1 MRLKLSKNGKIIKIL
16 VFSLLWSN
24 LPKTTGLRGRK
35 GHFKLPFA
43 ILTEWLSDKFT
54 YCVVLPKTRPGL
66 GWGKFEKNWGKFRKV
81 FLVNSGK
88 SVVNIEYQYYQQSTH
103 LKGRLGPPVGHVFE
117 LLKGF
122 CRFPVSGHFS
132 YPLTLLPYSR
142 LFGAPCGSHFW
153 VTQRILSFY
162 CFWTL
167 SVFSDPH
174 GVFKVV

>member
-1 MRLKLSKNGKIIKIL
+1 MVKSSKYWSGH

-24 LPKTTGLRGRK
+24 LPKTTGLGGRK

-88 SVVNIEYQYYQQSTH
+88 SVVNFEYQYYQKSKH
-103 LKGRLGPPVGHVFE
+103 IMGPPVGHV
-117 LLKGF
+117 
-122 CRFPVSGHFS
+122 SGHFPYS
-132 YPLTLLPYSR
+132 VTLLTYSR
-142 LFGAPCGSHFW
+142 LFGAPCGSRFW
-153 VTQRILSFY
+153 VNQRILSFS

-167 SVFSDPH
+167 SVFKGFCS
-174 GVFKVV
+174 FSCFCTLLEKVVQL